1 MSKSISDLMGSLMQG
16 KMSPMGVQQPMSEGE
31 IYNPDIP
38 NTPDT
43 IAGNT
48 QNRKM
53 IQDKFYS
60 NMKLPNYPR
69 NGSGFYFGKNNGRLA
84 NMDPRQDAF
93 MLDGSIDP
101 NNIRRKTDPANALPN
116 TYANGSLL
124 DKYQLSKS
132 SLEASSNVSLIQK
145 SRMSFERYKNRFNL
159 PEMPTS

>member
-1 MSKSISDLMGSLMQG
+1 MSKSIQDLMGSLM
-16 KMSPMGVQQPMSEGE
+16 SPSGVKQPMPEGE

-38 NTPDT
+38 NSPDT
-43 IAGNT
+43 IAGNA

-53 IQDKFYS
+53 IRDKFYS

-69 NGSGFYFGKNNGRLA
+69 NGSGFYFGKNNGRL
-84 NMDPRQDAF
+84 AF

-124 DKYQLSKS
+124 DKYQLSKA
-132 SLEASSNVSLIQK
+132 SLETSNNVSLIQK
-145 SRMSFERYKNRFNL
+145 ARMSFESYKNRFE
-159 PEMPTS
+159 PEVPTY